1 MISAPGRVGIV
12 MQAQATKAQKL
23 VSVSERNLQSAALR
37 LLPKHNKLV
46 SSEVEYLR
54 RVLGEKA
61 TQSAIDE
68 KVELVR
74 RLPWNVIV
82 GEA

>member
-1 MISAPGRVGIV
+1 MHAQTTRAP
-12 MQAQATKAQKL
+12 KL
-23 VSVSERNLQSAALR
+23 VTVSERNLQAAAVR

-61 TQSAIDE
+61 TQAAIDE
-68 KVELVR
+68 KVEEVR
-74 RLPWNVIV
+74 RLPWSKIV